1 MRAGFG
7 QFNVPTD
14 EYLQYA
20 AQFGATDGRLHTP
33 QCIKSPDRWL

>member
-1 MRAGFG
+1 MRPAFG

-20 AQFGATDGRLHTP
+20 AQFGATDVLLKAAAGGR
-33 QCIKSPDRWL
+33 DRPRHP